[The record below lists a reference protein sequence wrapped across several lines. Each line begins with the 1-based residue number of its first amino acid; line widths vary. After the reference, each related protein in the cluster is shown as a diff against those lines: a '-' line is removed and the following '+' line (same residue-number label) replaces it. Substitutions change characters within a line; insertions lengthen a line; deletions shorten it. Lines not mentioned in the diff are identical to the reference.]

1 VLYLNRHSRL
11 RPRNWLKLQPQQTQI
26 LILNFQL
33 MPVLT
38 AAACNPSLDCPLVEF
53 PQSSALCVCELSV
66 GGINDLYFIP
76 CTETLS
82 EANILDVAWWQGL
95 ISAES
100 IGRIGVGLGSIAKKS
115 DKKERV
121 GSCRTEQLVQT
132 TWALT
137 YVIKCFDKTS
147 SRITT
152 EQVNTLVTKFNNFLL
167 VARMCDGS
175 DTILPVGTFTT
186 SDFNW
191 TVPDNAEEFQNVS
204 FELSWLEL
212 GLPRTYDVAGL
223 SAVLPKA
230 A

>member
-1 VLYLNRHSRL
+1 
-11 RPRNWLKLQPQQTQI
+11 
-26 LILNFQL
+26 

-38 AAACNPSLDCPLVEF
+38 APACNPSVDCPLVQF
-53 PQSSALCVCELSV
+53 PQSSALCQCDLAV
-66 GGINDLYFIP
+66 GGVNDLYFIP
-76 CTETLS
+76 CDETLS
-82 EANILDVAWWQGL
+82 ETNILDVAWWQGL
-95 ISAES
+95 IDDEKL
-100 IGRIGVGLGSIAKKS
+100 GRLGIGLGSIAKKS

-121 GSCRTEQLVQT
+121 GSCRTEQIVQT
-132 TWALT
+132 TWGLT

-147 SRITT
+147 ARTTT
-152 EQVNTLVTKFNNFLL
+152 EQVNTLITKFNNFLL

-175 DTILPVGTFTT
+175 DTVLPIGTFTT

-191 TVPDNAEEFQNVS
+191 TVPDNSEEYQNVTV
-204 FELSWLEL
+204 ELSWPEL